1 MSHAPFVYGAYAV
14 ALLAYGALVLFSILG
29 RRRVRRELTARGLE
43 RRR

>member
-14 ALLAYGALVLFSILG
+14 ALIAFGALVLVSILA
-29 RRRVRRELTARGLE
+29 RRKVRRELSQRGLD